1 MGFKVQCPFRI
12 GGVYFPQILLAS
24 RKDQRGIKLGT
35 LEKVRSSMSPA
46 TLHKSFKWRWD
57 GGSSLRL
64 VITLCIGV
72 NKLTQT
78 YETSKRDISE
88 RVSYILMITT
98 SNNHF
103 LFTLT
108 LLDFALQTYDNIAKT
123 LTPMLKMP
131 NIMLILSWHTGPNTV
146 G

>member
-1 MGFKVQCPFRI
+1 MG
-12 GGVYFPQILLAS
+12 
-24 RKDQRGIKLGT
+24 
-35 LEKVRSSMSPA
+35 
-46 TLHKSFKWRWD
+46 WD

-64 VITLCIGV
+64 VITLRIGV

-78 YETSKRDISE
+78 YETSKHDISE
-88 RVSYILMITT
+88 RVSYILMMTT
-98 SNNHF
+98 YNNNF

-131 NIMLILSWHTGPNTV
+131 NIMLILS
-146 G
+146 